1 MRQPKINMESDKLKN
16 LIEAVL
22 LASNEPLSVNKIH
35 KLLNS
40 KTKVSQS
47 DILSSIDDLKQDY
60 KNKDIEII
68 QVASG
73 LRVQAK
79 DEVRDYLKLMFSE
92 RTPRYSRALMETLSI
107 IAYRQPVTR
116 GDIEAIRGVSVSSS
130 IMRTLN
136 DRNWVRI
143 IGYRDVPGKPAMF
156 STTPEFL
163 DYFGLKKLEE
173 LPELPATKEPI
184 NYNLDLEGNS
194 LEKSEESKDNRES
207 DNDSEN
213 LITDQ
218 KITPTIN

>member
-1 MRQPKINMESDKLKN
+1 MRQLKINMESEKLKN

-22 LASNEPLSVNKIH
+22 LASDEPLSVNKIH
-35 KLLNS
+35 KILNS
-40 KTKVSQS
+40 KTKISKS

-60 KNKDIEII
+60 ENKNIEII

-73 LRVQAK
+73 LRIQAK

-130 IMRTLN
+130 IMKTLN

-163 DYFGLKKLEE
+163 DYFGLEKLEE
-173 LPELPATKEPI
+173 LPELPDTKEPI
-184 NYNLDLEGNS
+184 NYHLDLQGKS
-194 LEKSEESKDNRES
+194 LET
-207 DNDSEN
+207 SEN
-213 LITDQ
+213 SEDFVEIENFSEDPINDQEITS
-218 KITPTIN
+218 TEN